1 MVNLQKI
8 WIGGITCR
16 ILGPGRVWAN
26 IPFDRSVRL
35 RFHELEL
42 VEHGLAD
49 EQGVPQ
55 LTLG

>member
-8 WIGGITCR
+8 WIRGVTCH

-26 IPFDRSVRL
+26 IPFDISVRF

-42 VEHGLAD
+42 VERGLAD

-55 LTLG
+55 LTPG